1 MIVGP
6 LPLAEIDKVWPGIAK
21 WMDEACKRGRGSMTA
36 WEIYQGCRC
45 GSMLLFVVWLDDQIK
60 AAIPCRV
67 QTVPEGTSLYVVAI
81 GGTEMKRWLPELYAL
96 EWPKSVGVK
105 FVDFEGRA
113 GLRCI
118 HGAKVVRQVFRKE
131 L

>member
-6 LPLAEIDKVWPGIAK
+6 LPLADVDKVWPQIAV

-36 WEIYQGCRC
+36 WEIYQSCRN
-45 GSMLLFVVWLDDQIK
+45 GSMLLFLVWLDDEIK

-67 QTVPEGTSLYVVAI
+67 QTVPGGTSLYVVAI
-81 GGTEMKRWLPELYAL
+81 GGTEMKRWLPELYEF
-96 EWPKSVGVK
+96 EWPKALGIK
-105 FVDFEGRA
+105 FVDFEGRK
-113 GLRCI
+113 GLERI
-118 HGAKVVRQVFRKE
+118 KGAKVVRQVYRKE